1 MNPTNLCKY
10 FFVLT
15 IFFIN
20 ISFASSDKYHL
31 ETPPIPAGSYKPD
44 FRDMKNVSEKKKSFI
59 NFMSKEIDEAN
70 QELCKQRQTILKLQ
84 DILNNKQDLDEN
96 QITKVKKYTLFY
108 KIWDAKTLPEQ
119 VNALVTKVNIAP
131 KSLVIAQAILE
142 TGWGTSRFAVDY
154 NNYFGLH
161 CFEEN
166 CGVKAKDSDVQVE
179 TFKDVG
185 DSILGYYF
193 RLNTGEKFAKFRQ
206 VRQTGGIDSN
216 NADRLINTLTDY
228 SSLGGDEYQNRL
240 NSVIKSNNL
249 DKLNASC

>member
-1 MNPTNLCKY
+1 MNKINLGKY

-31 ETPPIPAGSYKPD
+31 ETPPIPAGTYKPD
-44 FRDMKNVSEKKKSFI
+44 FRDIKDVSEKKKIFI
-59 NFMSKEIDEAN
+59 EFMSKEIDEAN

-84 DILNNKQDLDEN
+84 EILNDKQDLDE
-96 QITKVKKYTLFY
+96 TKTKSKYTSFY
-108 KIWDAKTLPEQ
+108 KVWNANTLQEQ

-166 CGVKAKDSDVQVE
+166 CGVKAKDSNVQVE

-206 VRQTGGIDSN
+206 VRQANGDTSQ
-216 NADRLINTLTDY
+216 LINTLTEY
-228 SSLGGDEYQNRL
+228 SALEGDEYQNRL

-249 DKLNASC
+249 DKLKASC

>member
-1 MNPTNLCKY
+1 MNKINLGKY

-31 ETPPIPAGSYKPD
+31 ETPPIPIGTYKPD
-44 FRDMKNVSEKKKSFI
+44 FRDIKDVSEKKKIFI
-59 NFMSKEIDEAN
+59 EFMSKEIDEAN

-84 DILNNKQDLDEN
+84 EILNDKQDLDEN
-96 QITKVKKYTLFY
+96 QKTKVKKYTSFY
-108 KIWDAKTLPEQ
+108 KVWNANTLQEQ

-206 VRQTGGIDSN
+206 VRQANGDTSQ
-216 NADRLINTLTDY
+216 LINTLTEY
-228 SSLGGDEYQNRL
+228 SALEGDEYQNRL

-249 DKLNASC
+249 DKLKATC

>member
-1 MNPTNLCKY
+1 
-10 FFVLT
+10 
-15 IFFIN
+15 
-20 ISFASSDKYHL
+20 
-31 ETPPIPAGSYKPD
+31 
-44 FRDMKNVSEKKKSFI
+44 
-59 NFMSKEIDEAN
+59 MSKEIDEAN
-70 QELCKQRQTILKLQ
+70 RELCKQRQTILKLQ

-96 QITKVKKYTLFY
+96 QKTKIKKYTSFY
-108 KIWDAKTLPEQ
+108 KIWNAKTLQEQ
-119 VNALVTKVNIAP
+119 INALVTKVNIAP

-206 VRQTGGIDSN
+206 VRQANGDTSQ
-216 NADRLINTLTDY
+216 LISTLTEY
-228 SSLGGDEYQNRL
+228 SALEGDEYQNRL